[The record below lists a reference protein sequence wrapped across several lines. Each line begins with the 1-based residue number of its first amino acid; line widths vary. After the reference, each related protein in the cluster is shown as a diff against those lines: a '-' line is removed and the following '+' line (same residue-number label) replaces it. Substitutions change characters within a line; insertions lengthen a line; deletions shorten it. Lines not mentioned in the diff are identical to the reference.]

1 MKRIAPVFFVLAL
14 GLAAPAAAPA
24 EYPPPAD
31 VLRAVRRAQ
40 ATQKFD
46 LKGSLETQPVDV
58 LKKPTEASFRLIAN
72 GSALRY
78 QFSDPEPVTLQIKL
92 GETDSELMQTGGA
105 DAGKLAPAHF
115 AKKILGTDLTY
126 EDLSLKFIYW
136 SRGAIEGEEK
146 MKTMNVWRIRL
157 QAPPGGRSGY
167 REVVLWVGK
176 DNGALVRAE
185 GFDAAGKLTK
195 RFEVVS
201 AQVVNGL
208 WVLQRMRIETFEPA
222 TGKLISRTRM
232 LIDAPPES

>member
-1 MKRIAPVFFVLAL
+1 MKRIAPVFFLLAL
-14 GLAAPAAAPA
+14 AFAASPASAA
-24 EYPPPAD
+24 EYPTPAE
-31 VLRAVRRAQ
+31 VLRTVRRAQ
-40 ATQKFD
+40 ATQKID
-46 LKGSLETQPVDV
+46 LKGSLETQPVDA
-58 LKKPTEASFRLIAN
+58 LKRPTEASFRLVADGN
-72 GSALRY
+72 ALRY
-78 QFSDPEPVTLQIKL
+78 QFSDPEPITLQIKL
-92 GETDSELMQTGGA
+92 GETDSELMQTGGT
-105 DAGKLAPAHF
+105 DAGKLIPANF

-146 MKTMNVWRIRL
+146 MKTMNVWRLRL

-176 DNGALVRAE
+176 NNGALVRAD
-185 GFDAAGKLTK
+185 GFDASGKLTK

-208 WVLQRMRIETFEPA
+208 WVLQRMRIETFDPA

-232 LIDAPPES
+232 SIDAPPES